1 MSYKDTYHPKV
12 KSDLKSLDRPVV
24 KDIYDLHIDRLLNNP
39 KTGEKLHGELE
50 GVFSYHFRKNKVDYR
65 IAYTVAEASNI
76 VYVVMIGKRENFY
89 EILKRRLL

>member
-24 KDIYDLHIDRLLNNP
+24 KDIYDIHIDRLLNNP
-39 KTGEKLHGELE
+39 ETGEKLHGELE

-65 IAYTVAEASNI
+65 IAYTVEEASNI
-76 VYVVMIGKRENFY
+76 VYIVMIGKRENFY